1 MFLVDRNGLSTP
13 SLHRASDGRGLLSVA
28 MRDVWVAESVR
39 RTRGF
44 RFVKRVD
51 V

>member
-1 MFLVDRNGLSTP
+1 MFLVDRNGPSVS
-13 SLHRASDGRGLLSVA
+13 SLHRASDGRVLLSVVVH
-28 MRDVWVAESVR
+28 DVWVAETVR